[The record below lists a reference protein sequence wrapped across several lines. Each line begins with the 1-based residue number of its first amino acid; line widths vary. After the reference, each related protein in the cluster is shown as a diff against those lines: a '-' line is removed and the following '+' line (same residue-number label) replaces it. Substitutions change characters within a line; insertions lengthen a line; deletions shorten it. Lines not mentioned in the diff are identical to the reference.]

1 MEEFVEV
8 IFDRRQN
15 NRAGSIVMKLDD
27 MKNKIRNLVKSEPY
41 IDQEVNATN
50 IHRLQRFAVILPVVH
65 AASIVIFWPYHVGA
79 TDTQEV
85 WRNGII
91 MLQSV
96 MLLFSIL
103 YGIASYFL
111 GLGRPWRLELPISYL
126 S

>member
-1 MEEFVEV
+1 
-8 IFDRRQN
+8 
-15 NRAGSIVMKLDD
+15 MKLDD

-111 GLGRPWRLELPISYL
+111 AARQAMETRIAYILPKLVGFGIFCLAQLLVYVIS
-126 S
+126 